1 MPLQSYLTFINCKT
15 KSEEKKNWLQKT
27 MSDLIVLPLLMRLG
41 PAFAKNLQA
50 DWLFVKAFWRLFW
63 RLSKKYVFGVLSGS
77 LLFVTSGAFDMAS
90 SSSVHSILKNCIL
103 LPKLLWLLAKVQK
116 KSKITR
122 KSQCCFVLF
131 LTEEAREFS
140 QAPSC

>member
-1 MPLQSYLTFINCKT
+1 MIT
-15 KSEEKKNWLQKT
+15 KKK
-27 MSDLIVLPLLMRLG
+27 SDLIVLPLLMRLG

-90 SSSVHSILKNCIL
+90 SDSSVHSILKKKEFKENSWKLQYLDCFF
-103 LPKLLWLLAKVQK
+103 LPWWD
-116 KSKITR
+116 
-122 KSQCCFVLF
+122 
-131 LTEEAREFS
+131 
-140 QAPSC
+140 

>member
-1 MPLQSYLTFINCKT
+1 
-15 KSEEKKNWLQKT
+15 

-41 PAFAKNLQA
+41 PALAKNLQA

-90 SSSVHSILKNCIL
+90 SFSSVHSILK
-103 LPKLLWLLAKVQK
+103 
-116 KSKITR
+116 KIKENSLNYRYLGT
-122 KSQCCFVLF
+122 
-131 LTEEAREFS
+131 
-140 QAPSC
+140 